1 MKFHLLQRKTSGK
14 EFLVNMEKV
23 DEMIKTTDQ
32 INNNPN
38 YISTDTNIIGS
49 GAIPLESVSGAI
61 DKFRQET
68 DARKKD
74 VNDLRTEAE
83 IRNST
88 LLEIMLA
95 RCRKI
100 DEDALVL
107 LEKITK
113 NDQESKKEIH
123 EIKKALVS
131 YMVITLFLTVG
142 FIYCILIT

>member
-1 MKFHLLQRKTSGK
+1 
-14 EFLVNMEKV
+14 
-23 DEMIKTTDQ
+23 MIKATDQ

-38 YISTDTNIIGS
+38 YISTDTNIIGCAGIS
-49 GAIPLESVSGAI
+49 IESVSGAI
-61 DKFRQET
+61 DKFQQET
-68 DARKKD
+68 NARKQD
-74 VNDLRTEAE
+74 VAELRTEAE
-83 IRNST
+83 IRNNT

-100 DEDALVL
+100 DEDSLVL

-113 NDQESKKEIH
+113 NDQEFKKEIH
-123 EIKKALVS
+123 EIKKALIS

>member
-1 MKFHLLQRKTSGK
+1 MDLIDKL
-14 EFLVNMEKV
+14 N
-23 DEMIKTTDQ
+23 KTTDQ

-38 YISTDTNIIGS
+38 YISTDTNIIGYAGIS
-49 GAIPLESVSGAI
+49 IESVPGAI

-68 DARKKD
+68 NARKQD
-74 VNDLRTEAE
+74 IAELRTEAE
-83 IRNST
+83 IRNNT
-88 LLEIMLA
+88 LLETMLA

-100 DEDALVL
+100 DEDSLVL

-142 FIYCILIT
+142 FIYCILSL

>member
-1 MKFHLLQRKTSGK
+1 MNLIDKL
-14 EFLVNMEKV
+14 N
-23 DEMIKTTDQ
+23 KTTDQ

-38 YISTDTNIIGS
+38 YISTNTNIIGS
-49 GAIPLESVSGAI
+49 AGIPLERIFGAI
-61 DKFRQET
+61 DKFQEEA

-74 VNDLRTEAE
+74 IAELRTEAE
-83 IRNST
+83 IRNNT

-142 FIYCILIT
+142 FIYCILSL

>member
-1 MKFHLLQRKTSGK
+1 
-14 EFLVNMEKV
+14 MENV
-23 DEMIKTTDQ
+23 DEMNKTTDQ

-38 YISTDTNIIGS
+38 YISTDTNIIGYAGIS
-49 GAIPLESVSGAI
+49 IESVSGAI

-68 DARKKD
+68 NARKQD
-74 VNDLRTEAE
+74 IAELRTESE
-83 IRNST
+83 IRNNT

-95 RCRKI
+95 RCRKL

-142 FIYCILIT
+142 FIYCIINL